1 MSLNTQYIDMI
12 WLKFYGLARINV
24 LDYFYTS
31 PFFDITSNNQ
41 LIRTQ
46 GVRPEHLL
54 NMTGIE
60 YALDEINISEPN
72 LFVIK
77 MQLRK
82 SPRETVLLDI
92 FYCLDG
98 IIYQAPDMLDLVRS
112 RILKTSHYLRSSFE
126 LLHGT
131 TEYSSENGHLCWL
144 NNKNTNNTENTPLNN
159 NGDGSNDTN
168 LDMKKDVIDKSLN
181 IEKNR
186 ETASMNIKEFPS
198 FSRLIDDLR
207 LSF

>member
-1 MSLNTQYIDMI
+1 MI

-60 YALDEINISEPN
+60 YMLDELNISEPN

-82 SPRETVLLDI
+82 SPREAVLLDI

-112 RILKTSHYLRSSFE
+112 RILKTSHYLRNSFE

-131 TEYSSENGHLCWL
+131 AEYTSENGHLCWS
-144 NNKNTNNTENTPLNN
+144 NIVNTNDTVNISHNSNN
-159 NGDGSNDTN
+159 DMNYDVSEDNIDNLLDNKKND
-168 LDMKKDVIDKSLN
+168 
-181 IEKNR
+181 
-186 ETASMNIKEFPS
+186 ETATMNIREFPS

-207 LSF
+207 SSY

>member
-1 MSLNTQYIDMI
+1 MI

-60 YALDEINISEPN
+60 YSLDEINISEPN

-82 SPRETVLLDI
+82 SPREAVLLDI

-98 IIYQAPDMLDLVRS
+98 VIYQAPDMLDLVRS
-112 RILKTSHYLRSSFE
+112 RILKTSHYLRNSFE

-131 TEYSSENGHLCWL
+131 TEYTSENGHLCWSNIL
-144 NNKNTNNTENTPLNN
+144 NTIDTENILVD
-159 NGDGSNDTN
+159 DGKNSINSNFIEEDVDEL
-168 LDMKKDVIDKSLN
+168 LD
-181 IEKNR
+181 IERND
-186 ETASMNIKEFPS
+186 ETATMNIKEFPS

>member
-1 MSLNTQYIDMI
+1 MI

-31 PFFDITSNNQ
+31 PFFDITANNQ

-60 YALDEINISEPN
+60 YSLDEINISEPN

-82 SPRETVLLDI
+82 SPREAVLLDI

-98 IIYQAPDMLDLVRS
+98 VIYQAPDMLDLVRS
-112 RILKTSHYLRSSFE
+112 RILKTSHYLRNSFE

-131 TEYSSENGHLCWL
+131 TEYTSENGHICWSNIL
-144 NNKNTNNTENTPLNN
+144 NTIDTENILVD
-159 NGDGSNDTN
+159 DGKNSINSNLIEEDVDEL
-168 LDMKKDVIDKSLN
+168 LD
-181 IEKNR
+181 IERND
-186 ETASMNIKEFPS
+186 ETATMNIKEFPS